1 MSRLLIMIA
10 AVLSSV
16 LLIGCDRIMFGEQTK
31 FSSGYSERKFQQ
43 MKQGMTVQ
51 EVVSLLGTPLTQTTQ
66 QWSEVWSY
74 TPPESQPNTPRTK
87 DGTSTYKLFGKVTHL
102 RFTEAGVV
110 AAVSGDYLEGNF
122 VGLTKQQ
129 VQAKLG
135 EPSQREL
142 KRFEVIYHYTA
153 AGKSGSGTYKRR
165 EVHFDATN
173 KVSSVVAATYYD

>member
-1 MSRLLIMIA
+1 M
-10 AVLSSV
+10 
-16 LLIGCDRIMFGEQTK
+16 GCDRVMFGERTT
-31 FSSGYSERKFQQ
+31 FSAGYSEQKFQQ
-43 MKQGMTVQ
+43 VKQGMAVH

-74 TPPESQPNTPRTK
+74 TPPESRSNAPTTN
-87 DGTSTYKLFGKVTHL
+87 GSASTFNLFGKVTHL
-102 RFTEAGVV
+102 QFTEAGVV
-110 AAVSGDYLEGNF
+110 AKVSGDYLAGSF

-135 EPSQREL
+135 EPSQREA
-142 KRFEVIYHYTA
+142 KPFEVIFHYTA